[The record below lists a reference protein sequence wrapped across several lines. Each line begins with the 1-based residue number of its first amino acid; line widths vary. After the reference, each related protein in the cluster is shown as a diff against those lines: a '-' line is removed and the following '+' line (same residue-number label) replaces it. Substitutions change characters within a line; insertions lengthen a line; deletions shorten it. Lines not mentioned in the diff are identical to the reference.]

1 MDKSEYKLRAEEI
14 KDLISR
20 GEYAQAAEI
29 ADTIDWR
36 RVKSVMML
44 CTISDLYKINRRY
57 EDARDMLLLA
67 YERRPGGRTICYSL
81 CELSIKM
88 EEYVQAIE
96 YYKEFVQVAPKDPGR
111 YILQYKLYEAQ
122 DVSLEERIAVL
133 EELKKR
139 DYREKWAYELA
150 YLYHRVGLAARCV
163 EECDELILWFGEG
176 KYVIKAMELKM
187 LHQPLTLEQQEK
199 YDHRFDAPGTQQY
212 SQNYA
217 QDPGYG
223 QNETYDP
230 NQGYVQDGSYDP
242 NQGYAQGGSYD
253 PNQGYAQDGSYDPN
267 QGYVQDGGYEP
278 NQGYVQEETYEQVTG
293 DTRVYEPVQPVQPQ
307 QAPAQP
313 AEDDFD
319 IHVKTMDVGQYN
331 TINLQA
337 ELAAGL
343 REVLSEDHAKETS
356 DSITRSIVAPM
367 IDPGD
372 SDTESLDYPEIA
384 DVSEDDLE
392 PETEQMESS
401 EVFFGETGEIGD
413 LSQVPQVETEEI
425 LPEEPV
431 VARRTDV
438 VPELSE
444 VQKTPE
450 VQEIVKEPEAQKVP
464 EASRTQEIH
473 EVTASAP
480 AAPVAPVTPA
490 APVEPPKEL
499 ADVLAQESDGQISLV
514 MPEAESIEKQITGQM
529 NIEDI
534 LAEWE
539 RKKKE
544 NLEKR
549 EEEVRQHVLQQ
560 TGAMFTEFE
569 QAVRDGLL
577 EKLEKEKAADTA
589 DTVAEDTT
597 DTDEVE
603 ELEEITE
610 EPATEEPVE
619 ELTEAAPAEEAEQ
632 EPVEELPEEDTVEEL
647 AEEPAYEPEAEEFEE
662 SAEPEAEIYEQEE
675 IVDEEQAE
683 PEGAMDDEPVEEPTA
698 EAVESADEETA
709 REEIELTAEETPEA
723 GEAPEQPERPAVERD
738 KAKVRALTRE
748 ERELYAP
755 FIQSRSARE
764 QLVKAIDN
772 ISLAAYTGNVI
783 ITGEEGMDTL
793 SLAKNMVR
801 EIQAT
806 DSNFSGKVAKISGH
820 ALNKKDTADTLSK
833 LKNGALIICKA
844 SEMNDAT
851 ANVLHKALQQES
863 QGIVIILEDTK
874 RDIDK
879 FLEKHEKLRECFTAR
894 MDVEALSNNTLVA
907 FGKQYAREM
916 EYSIDELGELA
927 LHTRI
932 EDMQTID
939 HVVTVV
945 DVKQIVDEAIAH
957 ANKKTLKHFFDVLF
971 AKRYDD
977 EDMIIL
983 TEKDFV

>member
-187 LHQPLTLEQQEK
+187 LHQPLTPEQQEK

-230 NQGYVQDGSYDP
+230 NQGYVQDGSYDQNQGYAQGGSYDP
-242 NQGYAQGGSYD
+242 NQGYAQDGSYD

-293 DTRVYEPVQPVQPQ
+293 DTRGYETVQPVQPQ

-464 EASRTQEIH
+464 E
-473 EVTASAP
+473 
-480 AAPVAPVTPA
+480 

-662 SAEPEAEIYEQEE
+662 PAEPEAEIYEQEE

-698 EAVESADEETA
+698 EAVESVDEETA

-945 DVKQIVDEAIAH
+945 DVKQIVDEAINH

>member
-187 LHQPLTLEQQEK
+187 LHQPLTPEQQEK

-230 NQGYVQDGSYDP
+230 NQGY
-242 NQGYAQGGSYD
+242 AQGGSYD
-253 PNQGYAQDGSYDPN
+253 PNQGYAQDGSYDPNQGYAQDGSYDPNQGYAQDGSYDQN

-293 DTRVYEPVQPVQPQ
+293 DTRVYEPMQPVQPK

-331 TINLQA
+331 TINLQE

-450 VQEIVKEPEAQKVP
+450 VQEIVKEPETQKVP
-464 EASRTQEIH
+464 E
-473 EVTASAP
+473 
-480 AAPVAPVTPA
+480 

-662 SAEPEAEIYEQEE
+662 PAEPEAEIYEQEE

-698 EAVESADEETA
+698 EVVESVDEETA
-709 REEIELTAEETPEA
+709 SEEIELTAEETPEA

>member
-187 LHQPLTLEQQEK
+187 LHQPLTPEQQEK

-230 NQGYVQDGSYDP
+230 NQGYAQGGSYDP
-242 NQGYAQGGSYD
+242 NQGYAQDGSYD

-267 QGYVQDGGYEP
+267 QGYVQDGGYDP

-293 DTRVYEPVQPVQPQ
+293 DTRVYETVQPVQPQ

-450 VQEIVKEPEAQKVP
+450 VQEIVKEPETQKVP
-464 EASRTQEIH
+464 E
-473 EVTASAP
+473 
-480 AAPVAPVTPA
+480 

-619 ELTEAAPAEEAEQ
+619 ELTEAAPVEEAEQ

-662 SAEPEAEIYEQEE
+662 PEAEIYEQEE

-683 PEGAMDDEPVEEPTA
+683 PEEAMDDEPVEEPTA
-698 EAVESADEETA
+698 EAVESVDEETA
-709 REEIELTAEETPEA
+709 SEEIELTAEETPEA

>member
-187 LHQPLTLEQQEK
+187 LHQPLTPEQQEK
-199 YDHRFDAPGTQQY
+199 YDHRFDASGTQQY

-444 VQKTPE
+444 VQKTSE
-450 VQEIVKEPEAQKVP
+450 VQEIVKEPEVQKVP

-662 SAEPEAEIYEQEE
+662 PEAEIYEQEE

-683 PEGAMDDEPVEEPTA
+683 PEEAMDDEPVEEPTA
-698 EAVESADEETA
+698 EAVESVDEETA
-709 REEIELTAEETPEA
+709 SEEIELTAEETPEA

>member
-187 LHQPLTLEQQEK
+187 LHQPLTPEQQEK

-267 QGYVQDGGYEP
+267 QGYAQDGSYDP
-278 NQGYVQEETYEQVTG
+278 NQGYAQDGSYDSDPDNVQEGAYDQVID
-293 DTRVYEPVQPVQPQ
+293 DTRVYEPVQPQ

-331 TINLQA
+331 TINLQE

-450 VQEIVKEPEAQKVP
+450 VHEIVKEPETQKVP
-464 EASRTQEIH
+464 E
-473 EVTASAP
+473 
-480 AAPVAPVTPA
+480 

-683 PEGAMDDEPVEEPTA
+683 PEGAMDDESVEEPAA

>member
-187 LHQPLTLEQQEK
+187 LHQPLTPEQQEK

-267 QGYVQDGGYEP
+267 QGYAQDGSYDP
-278 NQGYVQEETYEQVTG
+278 NQGYAQDGSYDSNPDNVQEGAYDQVID
-293 DTRVYEPVQPVQPQ
+293 DTRVYEPMQPVQPQ

-331 TINLQA
+331 TINLQE

-450 VQEIVKEPEAQKVP
+450 VQEIVKEPETQKVP
-464 EASRTQEIH
+464 E
-473 EVTASAP
+473 
-480 AAPVAPVTPA
+480 

-662 SAEPEAEIYEQEE
+662 PAEPEAEIYEQEE

-683 PEGAMDDEPVEEPTA
+683 PEEAMDDEPVEEPTA
-698 EAVESADEETA
+698 EAVESVDEETA
-709 REEIELTAEETPEA
+709 SEEIELTAEETPEA

>member
-187 LHQPLTLEQQEK
+187 LHQPLTPEQQEK

-293 DTRVYEPVQPVQPQ
+293 DTRGYETVQPVQPQ

-444 VQKTPE
+444 VQKTSE
-450 VQEIVKEPEAQKVP
+450 VQEIVKEPEVQKVP
-464 EASRTQEIH
+464 E
-473 EVTASAP
+473 
-480 AAPVAPVTPA
+480 

-662 SAEPEAEIYEQEE
+662 PEAEIYEQEE

-683 PEGAMDDEPVEEPTA
+683 PEEAMDDEPVEEPTA
-698 EAVESADEETA
+698 EAVESVDEETA
-709 REEIELTAEETPEA
+709 SEEIELTAEETPEA

>member
-187 LHQPLTLEQQEK
+187 LHQPLTPEQQEK

-267 QGYVQDGGYEP
+267 QGYAQDGSYDP
-278 NQGYVQEETYEQVTG
+278 NQGYAQDGSYDSNPDNVQEGAYDQVID
-293 DTRVYEPVQPVQPQ
+293 DTRVYEPVQPQ

-450 VQEIVKEPEAQKVP
+450 VQEIVKEPETQKVP
-464 EASRTQEIH
+464 E
-473 EVTASAP
+473 
-480 AAPVAPVTPA
+480 

-675 IVDEEQAE
+675 IVEEEQAE
-683 PEGAMDDEPVEEPTA
+683 PEGAMDDESVEEPAA

>member
-187 LHQPLTLEQQEK
+187 LHQPLTPEQQEK

-293 DTRVYEPVQPVQPQ
+293 DSRVYETVQPVQPQ

-450 VQEIVKEPEAQKVP
+450 VQEIVKEPEAQKVQ

-662 SAEPEAEIYEQEE
+662 PEAEIYEQEE

-683 PEGAMDDEPVEEPTA
+683 PEEAMDDEPVEEPTA
-698 EAVESADEETA
+698 EAVESVDEETA
-709 REEIELTAEETPEA
+709 SEEIELTAEETPEA

>member
-187 LHQPLTLEQQEK
+187 LHQPLTPEQQEK

-267 QGYVQDGGYEP
+267 QGYAQDGSYDPNQGYAQDGSYDPNQGYVQDGGYEP

-293 DTRVYEPVQPVQPQ
+293 DTRGYETVQPVQPQ

-464 EASRTQEIH
+464 
-473 EVTASAP
+473 
-480 AAPVAPVTPA
+480 A

-619 ELTEAAPAEEAEQ
+619 ELTEAAPVEEAEQ

-662 SAEPEAEIYEQEE
+662 PAEPEAEIYEQEE

-683 PEGAMDDEPVEEPTA
+683 PEGAMDDESVEEPTA

>member
-187 LHQPLTLEQQEK
+187 LHQPLTPEQQEK

-242 NQGYAQGGSYD
+242 NQGYEQGGSYD
-253 PNQGYAQDGSYDPN
+253 PNQGYAQDGSYDQN

-293 DTRVYEPVQPVQPQ
+293 DTRVYEPMQPVQPQ

-331 TINLQA
+331 TINLQE

-450 VQEIVKEPEAQKVP
+450 VQEIVKEPETQKVP
-464 EASRTQEIH
+464 E
-473 EVTASAP
+473 
-480 AAPVAPVTPA
+480 

-662 SAEPEAEIYEQEE
+662 PAEPEAEIYEQEE

-698 EAVESADEETA
+698 EVVESVDEETA
-709 REEIELTAEETPEA
+709 SEEIELTAEETPEA

>member
-187 LHQPLTLEQQEK
+187 LHQPLTPEQQEK
-199 YDHRFDAPGTQQY
+199 YDHRFDASGTQQY

-293 DTRVYEPVQPVQPQ
+293 DTRVYETVQPVQPQ

-444 VQKTPE
+444 VQKTSE
-450 VQEIVKEPEAQKVP
+450 VQEIVKEPEVQKVP
-464 EASRTQEIH
+464 E
-473 EVTASAP
+473 
-480 AAPVAPVTPA
+480 

-603 ELEEITE
+603 GLEEITE

-662 SAEPEAEIYEQEE
+662 PAEPEAEIYEQEE

-683 PEGAMDDEPVEEPTA
+683 PEEAMDDEPVEEPTA
-698 EAVESADEETA
+698 EAVESVDEETA
-709 REEIELTAEETPEA
+709 SEEIELTAEETPEA

>member
-1 MDKSEYKLRAEEI
+1 LDKSEYKLRAEEI

-187 LHQPLTLEQQEK
+187 LHQPLTPEQQEK

-242 NQGYAQGGSYD
+242 NQGYEQGGSYD
-253 PNQGYAQDGSYDPN
+253 PNQGYAQDGSYDPNQGYAQDGSYDQN

-293 DTRVYEPVQPVQPQ
+293 DTRVYEPMQPVQPQ

-450 VQEIVKEPEAQKVP
+450 VQEIVKEPETQKVP
-464 EASRTQEIH
+464 E
-473 EVTASAP
+473 
-480 AAPVAPVTPA
+480 

-662 SAEPEAEIYEQEE
+662 PAEPEAEIYEQEE

-698 EAVESADEETA
+698 EVVESVDEETA
-709 REEIELTAEETPEA
+709 SEEIELTAEETPEA

>member
-187 LHQPLTLEQQEK
+187 LHQPLTPEQQEK

-230 NQGYVQDGSYDP
+230 NQGYVQDGSYDQ

-293 DTRVYEPVQPVQPQ
+293 DTRVYETVQPVQPQ

-450 VQEIVKEPEAQKVP
+450 VQEIVKEPETQKVP
-464 EASRTQEIH
+464 E
-473 EVTASAP
+473 
-480 AAPVAPVTPA
+480 

-603 ELEEITE
+603 GLEEITE

-662 SAEPEAEIYEQEE
+662 PAEPEAEIYEQEE

-683 PEGAMDDEPVEEPTA
+683 PEEAMDDEPVEEPTA
-698 EAVESADEETA
+698 EAVESVDEETA
-709 REEIELTAEETPEA
+709 SEEIELTAEETPEA

-939 HVVTVV
+939 YVVTVV
-945 DVKQIVDEAIAH
+945 DVKQIVDEAINH

>member
-187 LHQPLTLEQQEK
+187 LHQPLTPEQQEK

-267 QGYVQDGGYEP
+267 QGYAQDGSYDP
-278 NQGYVQEETYEQVTG
+278 NQGYAQDGSYDSNPDNVQEGAYDQVID

-367 IDPGD
+367 INPGD

-450 VQEIVKEPEAQKVP
+450 VQEIVKEPETQKVP
-464 EASRTQEIH
+464 E
-473 EVTASAP
+473 
-480 AAPVAPVTPA
+480 

-662 SAEPEAEIYEQEE
+662 PAEPEAEIYEQEE
-675 IVDEEQAE
+675 IIDEEQAE
-683 PEGAMDDEPVEEPTA
+683 PEEAMDDEPVEEPTA
-698 EAVESADEETA
+698 EAVESVDEETA
-709 REEIELTAEETPEA
+709 SEEIELTAEETPEA

>member
-187 LHQPLTLEQQEK
+187 LHQPLTPEQQEK
-199 YDHRFDAPGTQQY
+199 YDHRFDAPGSHIP
-212 SQNYA
+212 SQNSVQDNEYSGNESYEQSYA
-217 QDPGYG
+217 K
-223 QNETYDP
+223 
-230 NQGYVQDGSYDP
+230 DGSYD
-242 NQGYAQGGSYD
+242 QE
-253 PNQGYAQDGSYDPN
+253 QGYAQDGSYDQDQSYAQDSSYDQN
-267 QGYVQDGGYEP
+267 QSYVQDSGYD
-278 NQGYVQEETYEQVTG
+278 QVNG
-293 DTRVYEPVQPVQPQ
+293 DTQIYDPVQPAQQETPPQPVQ
-307 QAPAQP
+307 
-313 AEDDFD
+313 DDYD

-343 REVLSEDHAKETS
+343 REVLGEEPKGDTAKATS

-367 IDPGD
+367 MD

-384 DVSEDDLE
+384 EVSEDDLE
-392 PETEQMESS
+392 PETEQIEGS

-413 LSQVPQVETEEI
+413 LSQVPEVEPEEI
-425 LPEEPV
+425 LPEEP
-431 VARRTDV
+431 ASLKKQDV
-438 VPELSE
+438 VPELSKAE
-444 VQKTPE
+444 V
-450 VQEIVKEPEAQKVP
+450 EPEA
-464 EASRTQEIH
+464 T
-473 EVTASAP
+473 T
-480 AAPVAPVTPA
+480 
-490 APVEPPKEL
+490 PVEPPKEL
-499 ADVLAQESDGQISLV
+499 ANVLAQESDGQISLV
-514 MPEAESIEKQITGQM
+514 MPEAESIEKQITGQI

-577 EKLEKEKAADTA
+577 EKLEKEKAVDA
-589 DTVAEDTT
+589 DTVT

-603 ELEEITE
+603 ELEEIADVNDETEKAPAEVSEEEPEPEPADTDIVDTE
-610 EPATEEPVE
+610 EVEELEEEPAVAEYEEESATEEPDAVVDMEVTQEPAAEIPEVPE
-619 ELTEAAPAEEAEQ
+619 ETTAEIEEAS
-632 EPVEELPEEDTVEEL
+632 EETTAETEEASEESV
-647 AEEPAYEPEAEEFEE
+647 AEAEE
-662 SAEPEAEIYEQEE
+662 EPE
-675 IVDEEQAE
+675 
-683 PEGAMDDEPVEEPTA
+683 
-698 EAVESADEETA
+698 EAVEEVHEDEQPQ
-709 REEIELTAEETPEA
+709 TPE
-723 GEAPEQPERPAVERD
+723 PPAVERD

-755 FIQSRSARE
+755 FIQSKSARE

-793 SLAKNMVR
+793 SLAKNMIR

-820 ALNKKDTADTLSK
+820 ALNKKDAAETLNR
-833 LKNGALIICKA
+833 LQNGALIICKA
-844 SEMNDAT
+844 SEMNSKTVDT
-851 ANVLHKALQQES
+851 MYKALQQEN
-863 QGIVIILEDTK
+863 QGIVIILEDTRK
-874 RDIDK
+874 EIDR
-879 FLEKHEKLRECFTAR
+879 FLEKYEKLQESFTSR
-894 MDVEALSNNTLVA
+894 MDVEALSNDTLVA
-907 FGKQYAREM
+907 FGRQYARER
-916 EYSIDELGELA
+916 EYSIDELGVLA

-945 DVKQIVDEAIAH
+945 DVKEIVDGAIAH

>member
-187 LHQPLTLEQQEK
+187 LHQPLTPEQQEK

-242 NQGYAQGGSYD
+242 NQGYAQDGSYD

-293 DTRVYEPVQPVQPQ
+293 DTRGYETVQPVQPQ

-444 VQKTPE
+444 VQKTSE
-450 VQEIVKEPEAQKVP
+450 VQEIVKEPEVQKVP

-619 ELTEAAPAEEAEQ
+619 ELTEAAPVEEAEQ

-662 SAEPEAEIYEQEE
+662 PEAEIYEQEE

-683 PEGAMDDEPVEEPTA
+683 PEEAMDDEPVEEPTA
-698 EAVESADEETA
+698 EAVESVDEETA
-709 REEIELTAEETPEA
+709 SEEIELTAEETPEA

>member
-1 MDKSEYKLRAEEI
+1 LDKSEYKLRAEEI

-187 LHQPLTLEQQEK
+187 LHQPLTPEQQEK

-293 DTRVYEPVQPVQPQ
+293 DTRVYETVQPVQPQ

-444 VQKTPE
+444 VQKTSE

-464 EASRTQEIH
+464 E
-473 EVTASAP
+473 
-480 AAPVAPVTPA
+480 

-603 ELEEITE
+603 GLEEITE

-662 SAEPEAEIYEQEE
+662 PAEPEAEIYEQEE
-675 IVDEEQAE
+675 IIDEEQAE
-683 PEGAMDDEPVEEPTA
+683 PEEAMDDEPVEEPTA
-698 EAVESADEETA
+698 EAVESVDEETA
-709 REEIELTAEETPEA
+709 SEEIELTAEETPEA

>member
-187 LHQPLTLEQQEK
+187 LHQPLTPEQQEK

-480 AAPVAPVTPA
+480 AAPVAPVTPE

-610 EPATEEPVE
+610 QPATEEPVE

-662 SAEPEAEIYEQEE
+662 PAEPEAEIYEQEE
-675 IVDEEQAE
+675 IIDEEQAE
-683 PEGAMDDEPVEEPTA
+683 PEEAMDDEPVEEPTA
-698 EAVESADEETA
+698 EAVESVDEETA
-709 REEIELTAEETPEA
+709 SEEIELTAEETPEA

>member
-187 LHQPLTLEQQEK
+187 LHQPLTPEQQEK

-278 NQGYVQEETYEQVTG
+278 NQGYVQE

-610 EPATEEPVE
+610 QPATEEPVE
-619 ELTEAAPAEEAEQ
+619 ELTEAAPVEEAEQ

-662 SAEPEAEIYEQEE
+662 PEAEIYEQEE

-683 PEGAMDDEPVEEPTA
+683 PEEAMDDEPVEEPTA
-698 EAVESADEETA
+698 EAVESVDEETA
-709 REEIELTAEETPEA
+709 SEEIELTAEETPEA